1 MKSWI
6 HQISEKYIEQ
16 KNCTRKDLHE
26 DYIKLNENE
35 KFNLLISNIISY
47 LQEQLETIC
56 GIDSVSL
63 NETEFNSILNT
74 IIENNTVV
82 VGGPATGGT
91 GGTGGR
97 GGKGG
102 KGGKARLSITQQEKI
117 LNAKKA
123 RAARDKAKLAAETP
137 EQKETRLK
145 ARREKAA
152 ADRQAAQAAAKGG
165 DGGTGGSGGQGGT
178 GGHAQSNTQMS
189 GSIQQGG
196 PNSVFNN
203 NNVTNNYGGNGKDGS
218 EKGPKKIYRVER
230 KLKSVIG
237 PITKAI
243 GVARGVGSGLDTMM
257 GGSDGVLKGAE
268 TIGTSLTPNTL
279 QQRQSAAIFGLNKR
293 NRKTAKGLNIAER

>member
-74 IIENNTVV
+74 IIENNTIV

-123 RAARDKAKLAAETP
+123 RAARDKAKLEAETP
-137 EQKETRLK
+137 EERETRLK
-145 ARREKAA
+145 TRREKAA
-152 ADRQAAQAAAKGG
+152 ARKAARAAAKGG

-203 NNVTNNYGGNGKDGS
+203 VTNNYGGNGKDGS

-230 KLKSVIG
+230 KLKNVIG